1 MNRKIILGI
10 AFLIIIG
17 GAISLSVYL
26 INQKELPPQR
36 PKPEIKNYVKAI
48 PVAYKPAQ
56 LYIETFGR
64 VGSSQQVNLIAE
76 VGGKLEP
83 GSISFKEGTNFSRGN
98 LLAKINNDEQRLNLQ
113 SRKSSFLNLVATILP
128 DLRIDFPDIFP
139 SWERYYAEI
148 DLDKDLPELPAI
160 GSAKAKAFLSTA
172 NILSEYYTIKSLEE
186 NLKKYNLYAPY
197 NGSIQSVNVEI
208 GSVVN
213 PGTTIASIIRTD
225 RLELKV
231 PVELQDIDQVSIG
244 TDVTIY
250 QEGRDDKR
258 WTGEIVRKADF
269 VDPNNQSV
277 NVYIAINSPENDVYD
292 GMYLKA
298 VIPGKEIKEGMSV
311 ARAIVKNKNEVFVVE
326 DGVLRTKTI
335 NIAQIDQNEIIFNGL
350 PAGEMLVVD
359 APTNASDNMKV
370 EIVKN

>member
-36 PKPEIKNYVKAI
+36 PKPEVKNYVKAI
-48 PVAYKPAQ
+48 PVRYEPVQ
-56 LYIETFGR
+56 LFIETFGR

-83 GSISFKEGTNFSRGN
+83 GNISFKEGTNFSRGS
-98 LLAKINNDEQRLNLQ
+98 LLAKIKNDEQRLNLQ
-113 SRKSSFLNLVATILP
+113 SRKSSFLNLVATVLP
-128 DLRIDFPDIFP
+128 DLRIDFADIFP
-139 SWERYYAEI
+139 AWEQYYAEI
-148 DLDKDLPELPAI
+148 DLNRDLPELPAI

-231 PVELQDIDQVSIG
+231 PIELKDIDQVSIG
-244 TDVTIY
+244 TEVNIY
-250 QEGRDDKR
+250 QEGRDDKQ

-292 GMYLKA
+292 GMYLRA
-298 VIPGKEIKEGMSV
+298 VIPGEEVQEGMTV
-311 ARAIVKNKNEVFVVE
+311 ARSIVKNKNEVFVVN
-326 DGVLRTKTI
+326 DGVLQTKTI
-335 NIAQIDQNEIIFNGL
+335 NIAQIDQNKIIFSGL
-350 PAGEMLVVD
+350 AAGDLLVID

-370 EIVKN
+370 ELVNN

>member
-139 SWERYYAEI
+139 SWEQYYAEI
-148 DLDKDLPELPAI
+148 DLDKDLPELPTI

-250 QEGRDDKR
+250 QEGRDDKQ

-277 NVYIAINSPENDVYD
+277 NVYIAINSPDNDVYD

-298 VIPGKEIKEGMSV
+298 VIPGKEIQEGMSV

-326 DGVLRTKTI
+326 DGVLKTKTI

>member
-139 SWERYYAEI
+139 SWEQYYAEI